1 MTAQGGAAAVMLAA
15 ALLAGCGA
23 SSPASKPPQPPGGHT
38 ITLTLHHDTG
48 DHQLLACSLVHHYA
62 RFPAGRPI
70 AFDGTLLPA
79 RGTTRTKVK
88 VKIKRCVDGRFQ
100 DSGAWDVRAAADGKF
115 QGELHLPGNGVFF
128 ARARARTGQGV
139 ALSDKIYFDVR

>member
-1 MTAQGGAAAVMLAA
+1 MTARGGVVAVTLAA

-23 SSPASKPPQPPGGHT
+23 AGPAPKTGPGGPR

-48 DHQLLACSLVHHYA
+48 DHQVLACSLVHHYA

-70 AFDGTLLPA
+70 AFDGMLRPTPA
-79 RGTTRTKVK
+79 KAGVKVK

-100 DSGAWDVRAAADGKF
+100 DSGAWAVRGAADGTF
-115 QGELHLPGNGVFF
+115 RGELHIPGNGVFF
-128 ARARARTGQGV
+128 ARARYRGV
-139 ALSDKIYFDVR
+139 ALSEKFYFDVR